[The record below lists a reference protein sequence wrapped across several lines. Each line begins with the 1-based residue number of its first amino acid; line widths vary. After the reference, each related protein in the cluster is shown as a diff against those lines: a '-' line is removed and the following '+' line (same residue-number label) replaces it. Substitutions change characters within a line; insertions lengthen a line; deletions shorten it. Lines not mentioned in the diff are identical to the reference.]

1 MYQLLLRIFPAKDY
15 TSPPFRPKRDVKAT
29 IFFNRT
35 TVYKRRK
42 LNSRTVGFPHRY
54 LLYQNHLILSSF
66 VLDRLNYIVY
76 NALLLNTQL
85 KNDEFKNI
93 SVRHMN
99 LCTLDGVLL
108 FGGHPVWGC
117 PLFFTPYNKNSE
129 VE

>member
-1 MYQLLLRIFPAKDY
+1 MVQTAANSDKVICINSFREYFP
-15 TSPPFRPKRDVKAT
+15 PRT
-29 IFFNRT
+29 IHRLHSVQNGMSRQPSFFNRT

-108 FGGHPVWGC
+108 FSGH
-117 PLFFTPYNKNSE
+117 SI
-129 VE
+129 